1 MDEINFTKRSF
12 LTKDYSDKGTNTTVD
27 QQRVYSGFHSV
38 IVAVSAEKG
47 LERYDIFDRGVDG
60 EDFANH
66 LKKLRKRN
74 GEQPLA
80 ILMD

>member
-1 MDEINFTKRSF
+1 M
-12 LTKDYSDKGTNTTVD
+12 TVD

-38 IVAVSAEKG
+38 IVTVSAEKG
-47 LERYDIFDRGVDG
+47 LERYDIFDRAVDG
-60 EDFANH
+60 KDFANH
-66 LKKLRKRN
+66 LKTLRKRN